1 MTETLP
7 GLQAHDVMSSPVL
20 VIGLDDTMWQAWLS
34 MLESGRRHIV
44 VCDGHRCVGVLDDRT
59 LFAHWPT
66 GPFGVRSTPVRHLIS
81 SRTTCVLPGSSLSRI
96 ARVMVDEHVDAVPVT
111 DESGQVLGIVT
122 AGDIA
127 ETVARYDLGSRLSD
141 RGHDEG

>member
-7 GLQAHDVMSSPVL
+7 GLRAQDVMTSPVL
-20 VIGLDDTMWQAWLS
+20 VIALDDTMWHAWLS

-44 VCDGHRCVGVLDDRT
+44 VCEGQRCVGVLDDRT

-66 GPFGVRSTPVRHLIS
+66 GPFGVRSTPVRDLVRA
-81 SRTTCVLPGSSLSRI
+81 RTTCVLPSSPLSRI

-111 DESGQVLGIVT
+111 DESGEVLGIVT

-127 ETVARYDLGSRLSD
+127 DTVARYDLGSRLS
-141 RGHDEG
+141 GTGQDEG